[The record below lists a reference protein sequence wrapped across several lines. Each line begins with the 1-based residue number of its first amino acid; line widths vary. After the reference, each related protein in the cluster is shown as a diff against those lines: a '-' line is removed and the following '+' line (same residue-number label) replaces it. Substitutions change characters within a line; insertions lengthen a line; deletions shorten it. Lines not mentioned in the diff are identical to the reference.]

1 MSTAIQMPSLAP
13 SMTEANLVSWLKR
26 EGDAVKVGEA
36 LAEIETDKALVE
48 YESPASG
55 VLGKILVPD
64 GTANVK
70 VGSAIAWILDAG
82 EELPADLASSAASV
96 VSGATLPQ
104 PAASTELSVQAL
116 AGTSV
121 GERVRSSP
129 LARRIALQNGIALE
143 SLRGSGPNG
152 RIVRVDVERALS
164 ATGTLVATSRLAPAV
179 AIAPSV
185 LAAPVPG
192 AVFVEAGYE
201 DIPHTS
207 TRRVIAQR
215 LGESKR
221 EAPHFYLTI
230 DCQIDALLE
239 LRSQINAGRGDV
251 KLSVNDFVVRASA
264 LALRRVPAAN
274 ASWTDTAIRRWN
286 SVDICVAVATPAGL
300 ITPVVRNADQKTIGN
315 LSEDIRKLV
324 ERAREGK
331 LMPAEY
337 QGGGFSIS
345 NLGMYGVREFAAI
358 LNPPQACILAVGA
371 AEERPVVKSGE
382 LACATVM
389 TCTLSVDHRVVD
401 GAVGAEFLAAF
412 KSLVE
417 QPLAL
422 LV

>member
-26 EGDAVKVGEA
+26 EGDAVKAGEA

-70 VGSAIAWILDAG
+70 VGSTIAWLLDAG
-82 EELPADLASSAASV
+82 EELPADLTESAVPV
-96 VSGATLPQ
+96 VSGGTATP
-104 PAASTELSVQAL
+104 PAVPTGFTAHAL
-116 AGTSV
+116 ADPSLR
-121 GERVRSSP
+121 ERVRSSP
-129 LARRIALQNGIALE
+129 LARRIALQHGIALE
-143 SLRGSGPNG
+143 NLRGSGPNG
-152 RIVRVDVERALS
+152 RIVRVDVERALRT
-164 ATGTLVATSRLAPAV
+164 AGTSVAPASLV
-179 AIAPSV
+179 PAVVVAPSAPAAQAPGV
-185 LAAPVPG
+185 LFA
-192 AVFVEAGYE
+192 EAGYE

-239 LRSQINAGRGDV
+239 LRAQINASRGDA

-286 SVDICVAVATPAGL
+286 SVDISVAVSTPAGL
-300 ITPVVRNADQKTIGN
+300 ITPVVRDADRKTIGA
-315 LSEDIRKLV
+315 LSDEIRKLV

-371 AEERPVVKSGE
+371 AEARPVVNSGA

-401 GAVGAEFLAAF
+401 GVVGAEFLAAL
-412 KSLVE
+412 KSLLE